1 MPCKW
6 VFKESMQKNPMIEQ
20 LIEAQLNFLDQQ
32 FSQSETVATEF
43 TQFYQWFRKQPL
55 QQIWTFEQINALL
68 QKQILNTQATQF
80 IIEQIAEHI
89 KFALIHPANDQTT
102 IAEIIP
108 VLTIDKIAQYVA
120 SKQGHRQRLIH
131 TMVNNP
137 AFSAMISQLIQ
148 HAIQDYLDNSV
159 IAKSVPG
166 VSRFMKMGKSVLENV
181 TDTNLDN
188 AITKYLQKNILKLS
202 QMSESVLNQHFDDNK
217 LYHFQANLWHKIKAM
232 PVSVLKNYIEV
243 QDLPQTVGFGHEI
256 WDFMRQ
262 SDYMKQQ
269 VHDGVYAWY
278 IRNQERPFDLL
289 LRDLNIDEA
298 LVQHELNNLLNP
310 IIQKMIGSGY
320 LRERSRHYL
329 EQFYYADETLKILG
343 IVS

>member
-1 MPCKW
+1 
-6 VFKESMQKNPMIEQ
+6 MQKNPMIEQ
-20 LIEAQLNFLDQQ
+20 LIDAQLNFLDQS
-32 FSQSETVATEF
+32 FSHNDTVATEF
-43 TQFYQWFRKQPL
+43 THFYQWFRKQSL
-55 QQIWTFEQINALL
+55 QQIWSFDQINALL
-68 QKQILNTQATQF
+68 QKQILNTPASQF
-80 IIEQIAEHI
+80 LIEQIAEHI
-89 KFALIHPANDQTT
+89 KFALIHPANDSTT

-188 AITKYLQKNILKLS
+188 AVSKYLQKNILKLS
-202 QMSESVLNQHFDDNK
+202 QMSETVLNQHFDDQK
-217 LYHFQANLWHKIKAM
+217 LYHFQANLWHKIKAL
-232 PVSVLKNYIEV
+232 PVSVLKNYVEV
-243 QDLPQTVGFGHEI
+243 QDLPQTVAMGHEI

-262 SDYMKQQ
+262 SEYMKQQ

-278 IRNQERPFDLL
+278 VRNAERPFDLL

-298 LVQHELNNLLNP
+298 LIQHELQNLLNP
-310 IIQKMIGSGY
+310 IVQQMIESGY
-320 LRERSRHYL
+320 IRERSRLYL
-329 EQFYYADETLKILG
+329 EQFYYSSEALKILN
-343 IVS
+343 IPT